1 MMSYVCFCGMDDFIL
16 LESQRLLA
24 CPFLSSIYIII
35 DINHLAKDDL

>member
-1 MMSYVCFCGMDDFIL
+1 MMSYVCFGGMDDCIL

-24 CPFLSSIYIII
+24 CPFLSWIYIII